1 MDRHLSPAE
10 TARRFGVSIKALRL
24 YEQHGLLKPLRTSNG
39 STGAAWRVYDS
50 DQLARLHQILAL
62 KRLGL
67 SLGQIGEL
75 LVGEDALDPVLAFQE
90 RVLVQESE
98 RIARALAL
106 LRKARTKLA
115 SGAALSIDDLTT
127 LTQETVM
134 IKHSTAKELNAIVA
148 PYLEKRLTPEESA
161 SIKEWN
167 AGHPEIMNTGKDLME
182 EAKVLMEAGDITSE
196 AAMDFARRYRE
207 LMSQMKNNQSPALSL
222 SLASKLNLMV
232 EAVRSGPEVV
242 QKIKVFGYIPKA
254 LKNLEALEKKDAN
267 KKT

>member
-39 STGAAWRVYDS
+39 STGAAWRVYGL

-75 LVGEDALDPVLAFQE
+75 LVGADALDPILAFQE
-90 RVLVQESE
+90 RVLVKDGE
-98 RIARALAL
+98 RISRALLL
-106 LRKARTKLA
+106 LRAARTKLA

-134 IKHSTAKELNAIVA
+134 TNHPTHKELKEAMT
-148 PYLEKRLTPEESA
+148 PFSQRHLTPQDDA
-161 SIKEWN
+161 SLQEWH
-167 AGHPEIMNTGKDLME
+167 AGHSDLLTSGKLLME
-182 EAKVLMEAGDITSE
+182 EAAVLMASGDATTP
-196 AAMDFARRYRE
+196 AATDFARRFRA
-207 LMSQMKNNQSPALSL
+207 LTAQVNSSPSPVPAMTPRIKAALDEARSDPG
-222 SLASKLNLMV
+222 AS
-232 EAVRSGPEVV
+232 P
-242 QKIKVFGYIPKA
+242 KIEVFGFIQKA
-254 LKNLEALEKKDAN
+254 LANLQAHEGDAED
-267 KKT
+267 KG